1 MLRNIEH
8 TAVVHGFMASL
19 TEKVGSAG
27 REVMHLDPTHRAS
40 RHLRYGNL
48 VLSIFPDALAT
59 LLRSNVW
66 RSFFLEWERR
76 AVRLQPMSEHLTP
89 HLWYYSTYGP
99 TDDHGARST
108 VLLFLNDDLATSCF
122 LRVVSDE
129 MARAKVDVP
138 LQVAY
143 ISALERLRPLGTPR
157 QASGHWGHT
166 SVI

>member
-1 MLRNIEH
+1 
-8 TAVVHGFMASL
+8 
-19 TEKVGSAG
+19 
-27 REVMHLDPTHRAS
+27 
-40 RHLRYGNL
+40 
-48 VLSIFPDALAT
+48 
-59 LLRSNVW
+59 
-66 RSFFLEWERR
+66 
-76 AVRLQPMSEHLTP
+76 MSEHLTP
-89 HLWYYSTYGP
+89 HLRYYFTYGP

-108 VLLFLNDDLATSCF
+108 VQFFLNDDLDTSCF

-129 MARAKVDVP
+129 LARAKVDVP